1 MKKIISAVL
10 VALMLLGSGSA
21 LTYSALNTFFEYTP
35 PTPESP
41 PPDGG
46 GGGGGGPNTLVVPAY
61 RDYGRGTIDFDKIVY
76 SRPDMERATSEFNSL
91 SLLVDENELSFEE
104 QLAAITETD
113 DVYFEIS
120 SMYSYANIMT
130 NKNTRDAAW
139 QEEYRYINV
148 NYPKF
153 SQAVEKLFVS
163 CARSEHGERFEEEY
177 FGEGL
182 IEKYSDGGSYSDSVV
197 ALMAA
202 EAELEA
208 EYSSLGISTVTISHN
223 GSENTAEYFI
233 NYYYDLYGKNP
244 NTEDIYIAYVNEI
257 SSLYYDAYH
266 SRIKPIY
273 LNLLKTRRLIADELS
288 LESYSEYAYG
298 AQGHDYSE
306 AQMVNLLDEI
316 ADYIVPLYRD
326 LAREVIST
334 YKVPSGATN
343 IHKNDILNTLYD
355 VYKSADSDLSEAFSY
370 MLQHGLYDIEKTD
383 FTRYSGAFTVYIDSY
398 NAPFIFVST
407 RGSVLDYFT
416 VTHEFGHFF
425 DSYINYGASSS
436 LDLAEIS
443 SQALE
448 LLTITMLNTA
458 LSREIVNYLIICQI
472 DEILSTLT
480 LQSFYATFEHK
491 AYGLEYDEITEENLN
506 AILRECEEKYG
517 FISGAIKLHDIVS
530 VPHIVLYP
538 YYVQSYCTSALA
550 SLQIYFCELDESGSG
565 LTAYK
570 ELVSKDGGSTFEKT
584 LSDTGLDSP
593 FESGFIINTVNRIYR
608 LIYGVDYFKP
618 SNDANAA

>member
-1 MKKIISAVL
+1 
-10 VALMLLGSGSA
+10 MLLGSGSA

-130 NKNTRDAAW
+130 NKNTRDADW

-244 NTEDIYIAYVNEI
+244 NTEDTETV
-257 SSLYYDAYH
+257 
-266 SRIKPIY
+266 
-273 LNLLKTRRLIADELS
+273 AD
-288 LESYSEYAYG
+288 
-298 AQGHDYSE
+298 
-306 AQMVNLLDEI
+306 
-316 ADYIVPLYRD
+316 
-326 LAREVIST
+326 
-334 YKVPSGATN
+334 
-343 IHKNDILNTLYD
+343 
-355 VYKSADSDLSEAFSY
+355 
-370 MLQHGLYDIEKTD
+370 
-383 FTRYSGAFTVYIDSY
+383 
-398 NAPFIFVST
+398 
-407 RGSVLDYFT
+407 
-416 VTHEFGHFF
+416 
-425 DSYINYGASSS
+425 
-436 LDLAEIS
+436 
-443 SQALE
+443 
-448 LLTITMLNTA
+448 
-458 LSREIVNYLIICQI
+458 
-472 DEILSTLT
+472 
-480 LQSFYATFEHK
+480 
-491 AYGLEYDEITEENLN
+491 
-506 AILRECEEKYG
+506 LR
-517 FISGAIKLHDIVS
+517 A
-530 VPHIVLYP
+530 
-538 YYVQSYCTSALA
+538 
-550 SLQIYFCELDESGSG
+550 
-565 LTAYK
+565 
-570 ELVSKDGGSTFEKT
+570 
-584 LSDTGLDSP
+584 
-593 FESGFIINTVNRIYR
+593 
-608 LIYGVDYFKP
+608 
-618 SNDANAA
+618 